1 MAIGARQRSA
11 TGTEKPEIAQAVLG
25 EELTDVVTRLKLI
38 EFDDDFVTDQD
49 ITADGVQWSPS
60 ITSGAID
67 TYVDVL
73 VKKFD
78 PGLTGNIQKRSLG
91 LTAEFKT
98 LNATT
103 TLTWQWQGSDDN
115 ATWVDLHPAVLES
128 PAAVATFEKTIQG
141 AIIVSNFSKVPFWVK
156 LRFKTS
162 EANQGQAR
170 VKSSS
175 YASYRFEV
183 V

>member
-38 EFDDDFVTDQD
+38 ELDDDFVTDQD
-49 ITADGVQWSPS
+49 ITADGVQWSPT
-60 ITSGAID
+60 ITSGEAN
-67 TYVDVL
+67 VWADVL
-73 VKKFD
+73 SKKFD
-78 PGLTGNIQKRSLG
+78 PGLIGNIQKRSLG

-98 LNATT
+98 LNATI

-141 AIIVSNFSKVPFWVK
+141 ATIVSNFSKVPFRVK

>member
-1 MAIGARQRSA
+1 MAIGARQRPA
-11 TGTEKPEIAQAVLG
+11 IGTEKPEIAQAVLG
-25 EELTDVVTRLKLI
+25 EELTDIVTRLKLI
-38 EFDDDFVTDQD
+38 EVDDDFVTDQD
-49 ITADGVQWSPS
+49 ITADGVQWSPT
-60 ITSGAID
+60 ITSGEAN
-67 TYVDVL
+67 VWADVL
-73 VKKFD
+73 SKKFA

-91 LTAEFKT
+91 LTAKFKT

-103 TLTWQWQGSDDN
+103 TLTWQWQGSDDGS
-115 ATWVDLHPAVLES
+115 TWINLHPAVIES
-128 PAAVATFEKTIQG
+128 PAAATTFERTRQG
-141 AIIVSNFSKVPFWVK
+141 VVIITNFNKVPFWVK
-156 LRFKTS
+156 LRMKTS